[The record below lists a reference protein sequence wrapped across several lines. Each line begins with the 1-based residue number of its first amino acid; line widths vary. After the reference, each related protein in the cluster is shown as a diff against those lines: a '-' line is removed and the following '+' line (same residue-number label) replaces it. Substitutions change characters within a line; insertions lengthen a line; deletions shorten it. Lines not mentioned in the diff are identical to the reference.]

1 LKKIKLIWELLR
13 PKHIFQYFVKITA
26 WPFFTIFFAPKYFRE
41 NNASRI
47 IKGNA
52 VVISNHKGIYDPP
65 IIFMTFFSNYL
76 NMIAAESIFR
86 NRLLALF
93 FKGVGCI
100 KIERGKIDTACFQ
113 ESVKI
118 LKGGGVV
125 CLFPE
130 GRLNPTDE
138 LNGFRSSYILM
149 ALKGNAPIIPIYIG
163 SKYSYFKR
171 QKIIIGDAIYLNEFL
186 KEGTLSLKT
195 VEELNEIVYGKMLE
209 LGKLLKEKENTN
221 G

>member
-1 LKKIKLIWELLR
+1 MRILKLIWELLR
-13 PKHIFQYFVKITA
+13 PKHFFQYFVKITS
-26 WPFFTIFFAPKYFRE
+26 WPFFTVFFAPKYYRE

-76 NMIAAESIFR
+76 NMIAAESIFK

-100 KIERGKIDTACFQ
+100 KIERSKIDTFCFQ
-113 ESVKI
+113 ESVRI
-118 LKGGGVV
+118 LKRGGVV

-130 GRLNPTDE
+130 GKLNRTDE
-138 LNGFRSSYILM
+138 LHSFRSSYILM
-149 ALKGNAPIIPIYIG
+149 ALKGDAPIIPIYIG
-163 SKYSYFKR
+163 SNYSYFKR
-171 QKIIIGDAIYLNEFL
+171 QKLIIGDAINL
-186 KEGTLSLKT
+186 KDFVKENTLSLRT
-195 VEELNEIVYGKMLE
+195 IEELNEIVYKKMLE